1 MAFKEKFTRYA
12 KTCEWTKT
20 ECLNYLWWCLTDK
33 ALDCY
38 AFLTEMSNF
47 WTYSRLLR
55 RLEERFGIKELD
67 ETAQHRFQQAT
78 KNA

>member
-1 MAFKEKFTRYA
+1 MLK
-12 KTCEWTKT
+12 
-20 ECLNYLWWCLTDK
+20 LPTDK
-33 ALDCY
+33 VSDFYALLMETNDH
-38 AFLTEMSNF
+38 

-78 KNA
+78 QSVRKSLEDRSDIIMTGS